1 MKVCILYGGT
11 SSEREVSV
19 NTGNSIYN
27 SINKDY
33 NVIKYDFDGNYDNLY
48 NAIKNVDL
56 VFIALHGGEG
66 ENGTVQKFLE
76 TKNIKFT
83 GSNSKASKKA
93 MDKDFV
99 KLLCKKHNI
108 PTPNWFKV
116 DHGRDLTEL
125 REVKK
130 TFFSSHDGKGFVV
143 KPVYEGSS
151 FGITI
156 FKKPYFLFSQ
166 ELKKA
171 IGEAFKVSST
181 EIMLEQYIDGRELT
195 VSILNDN
202 VLPIVEIVPKGD
214 YYDYKCK
221 YTKLQSEYIVPAKID
236 KKTEE
241 LLFAYSLKIHKLTGC
256 GVYSRSDFRLSENG
270 KIFFLEINT
279 LPGFTDTSLFP
290 KAAKALGLNY
300 KDLINKIIKLSI

>member
-48 NAIKNVDL
+48 TAIKNVDL

-76 TKNIKFT
+76 AKNIKFT

-99 KLLCKKHNI
+99 KLLCKKYNI
-108 PTPNWFKV
+108 PTPSWYKV
-116 DHGRDLTEL
+116 DQGGDLTEL
-125 REVKK
+125 RE
-130 TFFSSHDGKGFVV
+130 TSIASFDEGFVV
-143 KPVYEGSS
+143 KPVHEGSS

-156 FKKPYFLFSQ
+156 LKKPY
-166 ELKKA
+166 
-171 IGEAFKVSST
+171 
-181 EIMLEQYIDGRELT
+181 
-195 VSILNDN
+195 N
-202 VLPIVEIVPKGD
+202 
-214 YYDYKCK
+214 
-221 YTKLQSEYIVPAKID
+221 
-236 KKTEE
+236 
-241 LLFAYSLKIHKLTGC
+241 
-256 GVYSRSDFRLSENG
+256 NG
-270 KIFFLEINT
+270 
-279 LPGFTDTSLFP
+279 
-290 KAAKALGLNY
+290 
-300 KDLINKIIKLSI
+300 

>member
-1 MKVCILYGGT
+1 MNVCILYGGT

-66 ENGTVQKFLE
+66 ENGTVQRFLE

-93 MDKDFV
+93 MDKDLV

-108 PTPNWFKV
+108 PTPKWVKL
-116 DHGRDLTEL
+116 DREPTEL
-125 REVKK
+125 DELM
-130 TFFSSHDGKGFVV
+130 FSEGLVI
-143 KPVYEGSS
+143 KPVDEGSS

-156 FKKPYFLFSQ
+156 FKNPDFSKSN
-166 ELKKA
+166 EIILNAYSEAFKK
-171 IGEAFKVSST
+171 AFKVSSK
-181 EIMLEQYIDGRELT
+181 IMVEEYISGRELT

-221 YTKLQSEYIVPAKID
+221 YTKLQSEYIVPAKIN
-236 KKTEE
+236 KKAEE

>member
-27 SINKDY
+27 SINQDY

-66 ENGTVQKFLE
+66 ENGTVQRFLE
-76 TKNIKFT
+76 SKNIKFT
-83 GSNSKASKKA
+83 GLNSKASKKA

-99 KLLCKKHNI
+99 KLLCKKYNI
-108 PTPNWFKV
+108 STPNWCKV
-116 DHGRDLTEL
+116 DHSRDLTEL
-125 REVKK
+125 RE
-130 TFFSSHDGKGFVV
+130 TFIASFGKGFVV
-143 KPVYEGSS
+143 KPVHEGSS

-156 FKKPYFLFSQ
+156 LKNPYNYNAFDEAIYKALKFSN
-166 ELKKA
+166 
-171 IGEAFKVSST
+171 GSDV
-181 EIMLEQYIDGRELT
+181 MLEEYISGRELT
-195 VSILNDN
+195 VSVLNDN

-241 LLFAYSLKIHKLTGC
+241 LLCAYSLKIHKLTGC
-256 GVYSRSDFRLSENG
+256 GVYSRSDFILSDNG
-270 KIFFLEINT
+270 EIFFLEINT

-290 KAAKALGLNY
+290 KAAKAFGLDYN
-300 KDLINKIIKLSI
+300 DLINRIIKLSI